1 MKTGL
6 KVQTTVSLLLLT
18 TALTA
23 CDLAPKL
30 HMPSFGSVPPYKEA
44 ALSPEDAGTWQT
56 GEPAAAQPRGE
67 WWRVFNDE
75 TLNGLEDEAAKNNQN
90 LAAIAARVQQARSTA
105 RIAGAALLPQIN
117 NATGARREKLN
128 AAAFGQPASTSLPV
142 VNDVSSIFTLDY
154 ELDFFGGLRNTK
166 KAAKQDAESAEAQ
179 LQSARL
185 ALQADVADMYFS
197 LQSLDSEIEILKR
210 GVQIRTDSLDI
221 LKKRVNV
228 GNITE
233 LDVSTSVVDLETT
246 RSQLESAQQDRQST
260 EHALAVLLGKAPS
273 EFNFEH
279 AKLTAKVPTIPPGLP
294 SGLLQRR
301 PDITAAQHDLI
312 AANARIGVAKAAFF
326 PRIALTGSGGW
337 ESNTLSDLF
346 KWDSRSWSLG
356 PTMSLPIF
364 QGGRNVANLGRSRA
378 AFDEAVATY
387 RERVLE
393 SFRDVEDSLTALKTL
408 EAQSRSQVVS
418 ADAAKQAEKIANLR
432 YDSGDLGYLETISAR
447 RDALDTERLGV
458 QIHRARLTATI
469 LLIRALGG
477 GWDAAPAAATPAP
490 LAATAPAVTPAPA
503 APAVVTQTQTQ
514 TQTTTTETKVV
525 PHAVAPAPVPRGTLN
540 P

>member
-6 KVQTTVSLLLLT
+6 KLPSTLSLLLLT

-23 CDLAPKL
+23 CDLAPRL
-30 HMPSFGSVPPYKEA
+30 HMPNFGSVPPYKEA

-56 GEPAAAQPRGE
+56 GVPAAAQPRGE

-75 TLNGLEDEAAKNNQN
+75 ALNALEDEAARNNQN
-90 LAAIAARVQQARSTA
+90 LAAIAARVQEARSTA
-105 RIAGAALLPQIN
+105 RIAGAALLPQIGN
-117 NATGARREKLN
+117 SSGARREKLN
-128 AAAFGQPASTSLPV
+128 AAAFGQPASTRLPV

-154 ELDFFGGLRNTK
+154 ELDFFGGLRNEK
-166 KAAKQDAESAEAQ
+166 KAAKQDADSAEAQ

-197 LQSLDSEIEILKR
+197 LQSLDSEIDILKR

-221 LKKRVNV
+221 LKKRVSA

-246 RSQLESAQQDRQST
+246 RSQLESAMQDRQSA

-273 EFNFEH
+273 QFTFEH
-279 AKLTAKVPTIPPGLP
+279 ARLEASVPTIPPGLP

-326 PRIALTGSGGW
+326 PRVALTGAGGW

-346 KWDSRSWSLG
+346 KWDARSWSLG

-477 GWDAAPAAATPAP
+477 GWDAPQATAAEPAAALVP
-490 LAATAPAVTPAPA
+490 LATAPAEAAKANAPVAVTT
-503 APAVVTQTQTQ
+503 VTTKKSE
-514 TQTTTTETKVV
+514 TETKVV
-525 PHAVAPAPVPRGTLN
+525 PHATPKGALN